1 MDDAQQAPQ
10 DGEENEELDET
21 QDPEPSEEPAL
32 VVPDEAEAFQ
42 RQLAALREQDQE
54 RYRKLQLQARSLT
67 RAVTGWGTVPTKQ
80 EWERHCLE
88 AHESYQSGRFLI
100 ERLGVE
106 QYLDPTL
113 MAVLWQLRQ
122 RLIEDLD
129 VQGAHELMLVDL
141 AVLAYYNGLRVQGW
155 IGNAAMWTE
164 HHFFA
169 QESPTVKL
177 ERQYGRGSVPRL
189 LVEEHVQRLVRELVP
204 LLDRTNRMFI
214 RNLRALKELRRPPTP
229 AVAISQ
235 AGQVNVGTQQVN
247 ALGTTTM
254 AGGGTELLADGA
266 DGDEPARA
274 RIRGAARRTGTRPRR
289 GGKSAASE

>member
-10 DGEENEELDET
+10 NEEQDGEQDE
-21 QDPEPSEEPAL
+21 DREEPAL
-32 VVPDEAEAFQ
+32 VTPDEAEAFQ
-42 RQLAALREQDQE
+42 RQLAVLREQDQE
-54 RYRKLQLQARSLT
+54 RYRKLQLQARSLS
-67 RAVTGWGTVPTKQ
+67 RAVIGWGSVPTRQ

-100 ERLGVE
+100 ERLGAE

-164 HHFFA
+164 HYFFA

-177 ERQYGRGSVPRL
+177 VRQQGRDRAAGLV
-189 LVEEHVQRLVRELVP
+189 VEEHVQRLVRELVP

-214 RNLRALKELRRPPTP
+214 RNLRALTALRRPAAP
-229 AVAISQ
+229 AVAITQ

-247 ALGTTTM
+247 ALGTSTM
-254 AGGGTELLADGA
+254 AGDATEPLADGA